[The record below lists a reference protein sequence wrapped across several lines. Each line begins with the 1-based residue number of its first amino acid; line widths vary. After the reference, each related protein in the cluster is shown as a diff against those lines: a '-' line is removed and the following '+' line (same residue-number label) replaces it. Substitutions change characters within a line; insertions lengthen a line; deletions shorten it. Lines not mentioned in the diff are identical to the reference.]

1 MKNKRDIKR
10 KWLGLLSS
18 GAKKRA
24 SRADVLKE
32 TRF

>member
-1 MKNKRDIKR
+1 MKEKRDIKR
-10 KWLGLLSS
+10 KLLELLSS

-32 TRF
+32 AGL